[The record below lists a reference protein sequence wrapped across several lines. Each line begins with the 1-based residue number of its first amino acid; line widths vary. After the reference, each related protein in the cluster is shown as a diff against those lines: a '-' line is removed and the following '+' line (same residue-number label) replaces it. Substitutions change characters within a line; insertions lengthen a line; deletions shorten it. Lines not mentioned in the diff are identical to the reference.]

1 MHVVCEIHRLRA
13 LSTPPARLAARHRVP
28 LESGRRR
35 SGGVGDRVAKVVRRH
50 VACEDG
56 RQLLVA
62 GSDLLERAP
71 RVLVLG
77 RLLDNSGDVTKQRR
91 SRHTSVLV
99 RGNDEPGDVL
109 DEVRGHRALVQDVI
123 LLPADALASR
133 VQSLVE
139 ARRWCRL

>member
-1 MHVVCEIHRLRA
+1 M
-13 LSTPPARLAARHRVP
+13 
-28 LESGRRR
+28 
-35 SGGVGDRVAKVVRRH
+35 RRH

-62 GSDLLERAP
+62 GSDLLEGAP

-91 SRHTSVLV
+91 SRHASVLV